1 MRHRIAALV
10 LGFAALAAGCTT
22 ATGTPATAPTIPV
35 TLAPTTTV
43 PPPTTTT
50 VTLATTTTVDR
61 LTEIQAIFEDLEH
74 RRLQAIYDQDEAVF
88 RSLYANEE
96 YLSASL
102 LLFDAILFITEP
114 GLYPVQVVEVVSDN
128 ESCVSVIVRT
138 DLTGITEHGS
148 LGEKQQTIE
157 LVGTGWGISYTGED
171 WDCAG
176 PHPLS
181 G

>member
-22 ATGTPATAPTIPV
+22 ATGTPATAPTIPA

-61 LTEIQAIFEDLEH
+61 LSEIQAIFEDLEH

-88 RSLYANEE
+88 RSLYANAE
-96 YLSASL
+96 YLHLDLEA
-102 LLFDAILFITEP
+102 FDAVKVIDP
-114 GLYPVQVVEVVSDN
+114 AGVSLSIIDVSSDT
-128 ESCVSVIVRT
+128 ESCIAAVV
-138 DLTGITEHGS
+138 H
-148 LGEKQQTIE
+148 IE
-157 LVGTGWGISYTGED
+157 AESAFEGGISYETTIVVQGNEAGWGYSWVGED
-171 WDCAG
+171 WACDG